1 MELLAKVKIENLFKA
16 KDFIDKKS
24 GETTTGKWKIQTF
37 DNIETDEGMQMK
49 LVDISVPD
57 EVAEKIKNKIGE
69 TVSIPVGTF
78 INNNKVGFYGLS

>member
-37 DNIETDEGMQMK
+37 DNIDTEQGMQMK
-49 LVDISVPD
+49 LVDISIPD
-57 EVAEKIKNKIGE
+57 EQAEKLKNKIGE

-78 INNNKVGFYGLS
+78 INNNRIGFYGLS

>member
-37 DNIETDEGMQMK
+37 DNIETDEGVQMK
-49 LVDISVPD
+49 LMDISIPD
-57 EVAEKIKNKIGE
+57 ELAMKLKSKVGE

-78 INNNKVGFYGLS
+78 INNNRVGFYGLS